1 MFHVTARIFTSDNV
15 HSLDNVTCLKNPTF
29 FHERI
34 FQKYYWLIFVQ
45 FFMWFY
51 TGYRVSYN
59 YKSDISERGNSKGHI
74 FFFIFIIP
82 KGVGVTKN
90 SSQQPAT
97 RLVLILPRITNVW
110 INYNCYDFFL
120 NLSHKPYVDLTSHI
134 SIMNMQKNAINRI
147 IIQILKYLNVSF
159 KKQFINTLYIYFY
172 WLNDYWKYIGVI
184 TTLWHLQS
192 CRFFALC
199 GSRFSKH
206 SNCLSLKTDKIL

>member
-15 HSLDNVTCLKNPTF
+15 HSLDNVTWLKKTTF

-51 TGYRVSYN
+51 TGYRISYN
-59 YKSDISERGNSKGHI
+59 YKSDISERGNFNGQF

-134 SIMNMQKNAINRI
+134 SIMNMQKM
-147 IIQILKYLNVSF
+147 QLTGLLLKYWNILMSVSRNSSLTPYTYI
-159 KKQFINTLYIYFY
+159 FIDWMTIENISEL
-172 WLNDYWKYIGVI
+172 
-184 TTLWHLQS
+184 
-192 CRFFALC
+192 
-199 GSRFSKH
+199 
-206 SNCLSLKTDKIL
+206 